1 MIRTS
6 LYLDT
11 SVISIYFDAR
21 DPTLQ
26 EQTREFW
33 AALPRFEV
41 YISTLVLDEVLQTRD
56 GQRRR
61 QMLELLEPLQV
72 FEVTPAMQRLAL
84 EYQRQGAFT
93 AKHGRDGLHAAAAS
107 VMGVDFLLSWN
118 FRHMVR
124 VKTRRLVNLI
134 NLQHGYRTLE
144 IVAPPEL
151 L

>member
-33 AALPRFEV
+33 DALPRFEV
-41 YISTLVLDEVLQTRD
+41 YVSTLVLDEVLQTRD

-84 EYQRQGAFT
+84 EYQ
-93 AKHGRDGLHAAAAS
+93 LHAAAAS